1 MTFALLLLGALAG
14 GFVSGLAGFGT
25 ALMALGIWL
34 YVVPPSIAVPLVLI
48 CSILG
53 QTSTMPSFWR
63 SIDFKLVWPFLIGGL
78 AGVPLGT
85 LLIAHADPRIFKVSV
100 GVLMLVF
107 PTALYFNRTPLAL
120 SFGGRLADAT
130 IGFAGGILGG
140 LAGLSGPLPIL
151 WASVRGRGQGRAARR
166 LSDLQLDRAVSRAV
180 PAGGDRIHH
189 RASALARTA
198 RPAGDAVRRLARRAG
213 LSGVE
218 RSEFPRRRAWP
229 VVSVR
234 RRSRLEWPRIA
245 VALHGASEPATSDAM
260 PSPKLSPEHL
270 GLLLGFIGMAIFG
283 GTLPATRL
291 AVSGFDPLAL
301 TALRTAI
308 AGLCALTLLLV
319 LRRPLPP
326 RRLWFQLAIAMLCV
340 SILFPFLMALAVQ
353 VVDASHGG
361 VVLGILP
368 IATALVAVAITH
380 ERPKPL
386 FWVASVA
393 GASLVIAFAL
403 RQGGGALSAGDLQL
417 FAAVAIA
424 AIGFTFS
431 GRLTAEMPGW
441 EVISWVQVIALPI
454 SLPAAALTLPADLTH
469 IALEP
474 WLALLYVAVFSQWIG
489 FFAWN
494 AGMAMGGITRVSQVQ
509 LLQPFIT
516 FALAALFNDE
526 TITLQILMF
535 AAAVV
540 ATVAIGTGTRVRETP
555 VVQGSP

>member
-1 MTFALLLLGALAG
+1 
-14 GFVSGLAGFGT
+14 
-25 ALMALGIWL
+25 
-34 YVVPPSIAVPLVLI
+34 
-48 CSILG
+48 
-53 QTSTMPSFWR
+53 
-63 SIDFKLVWPFLIGGL
+63 
-78 AGVPLGT
+78 
-85 LLIAHADPRIFKVSV
+85 
-100 GVLMLVF
+100 
-107 PTALYFNRTPLAL
+107 
-120 SFGGRLADAT
+120 
-130 IGFAGGILGG
+130 
-140 LAGLSGPLPIL
+140 
-151 WASVRGRGQGRAARR
+151 
-166 LSDLQLDRAVSRAV
+166 
-180 PAGGDRIHH
+180 
-189 RASALARTA
+189 
-198 RPAGDAVRRLARRAG
+198 
-213 LSGVE
+213 
-218 RSEFPRRRAWP
+218 
-229 VVSVR
+229 
-234 RRSRLEWPRIA
+234 
-245 VALHGASEPATSDAM
+245 M
-260 PSPKLSPEHL
+260 PSPKLSREHL

-291 AVSGFDPLAL
+291 AVSAFDPFAL

-308 AGLCALTLLLV
+308 AGLCGLTLLLV

-340 SILFPFLMALAVQ
+340 SILFPFLTALAVQ
-353 VVDASHGG
+353 IVDASHGG

-403 RQGGGALSAGDLQL
+403 RQGGGTLSAGDLQL

-469 IALEP
+469 IALKP
-474 WLALLYVAVFSQWIG
+474 WLALLYVAVFSEWIG

-526 TITLQILMF
+526 TITLQILLF

-540 ATVAIGTGTRVRETP
+540 ATVAIGTGTRVRKTP

>member
-1 MTFALLLLGALAG
+1 
-14 GFVSGLAGFGT
+14 
-25 ALMALGIWL
+25 
-34 YVVPPSIAVPLVLI
+34 
-48 CSILG
+48 
-53 QTSTMPSFWR
+53 
-63 SIDFKLVWPFLIGGL
+63 
-78 AGVPLGT
+78 
-85 LLIAHADPRIFKVSV
+85 
-100 GVLMLVF
+100 
-107 PTALYFNRTPLAL
+107 
-120 SFGGRLADAT
+120 
-130 IGFAGGILGG
+130 
-140 LAGLSGPLPIL
+140 
-151 WASVRGRGQGRAARR
+151 
-166 LSDLQLDRAVSRAV
+166 
-180 PAGGDRIHH
+180 
-189 RASALARTA
+189 
-198 RPAGDAVRRLARRAG
+198 
-213 LSGVE
+213 
-218 RSEFPRRRAWP
+218 
-229 VVSVR
+229 
-234 RRSRLEWPRIA
+234 
-245 VALHGASEPATSDAM
+245 M
-260 PSPKLSPEHL
+260 PSPTLSREHL

-291 AVSGFDPLAL
+291 AVSGFDPFAL

-326 RRLWFQLAIAMLCV
+326 RRLWFQLA
-340 SILFPFLMALAVQ
+340 LAVQ
-353 VVDASHGG
+353 IVDASHGG
-361 VVLGILP
+361 VVMGILP

-403 RQGGGALSAGDLQL
+403 RQGGGALCAGDLQL

-469 IALEP
+469 IALKP
-474 WLALLYVAVFSQWIG
+474 WLALLYVAVFSQWVG

-516 FALAALFNDE
+516 FALAVLFNDE
-526 TITLQILMF
+526 TITLQILLF

-540 ATVAIGTGTRVRETP
+540 ATVAIGTGTRVRKTP
-555 VVQGSP
+555 